1 MKSLL
6 AIYSSIFQKCENEK
20 SDLNDEVNLICQAA
34 EEYVEELLSKDRWK
48 FIIKKDIDDLKA
60 SLQMRQNYIE
70 NHDGVDKKTIGIV
83 ARYKFGIDNFLFMI
97 SHEMERYGYYIDEI
111 KNPSVQGNSQNGF
124 IPETENGNQNPGE
137 KSEPMGKE
145 QVMMNVKNEPFEP
158 RKNGKPIPYQ
168 KCYERLTEGKIRRSV
183 GESEPVEVINKLY
196 DFETFKYCV
205 DRAEIKNIM
214 VEGKKC
220 FGYLF
225 LRCISEYFE
234 NPFEYRKAAA
244 KAFGIKTI
252 SNVGGRTKMDFY
264 NLFSGIF
271 KNEDI
276 PRKKKK

>member
-6 AIYSSIFQKCENEK
+6 EIYWNIDHKCNEESI
-20 SDLNDEVNLICQAA
+20 SLNDESILLHQAA
-34 EEYVEELLSKDRWK
+34 EEYFENLLKHEQWK
-48 FIIKKDIDDLKA
+48 AILKSDIEYLEA
-60 SLQMRQNYIE
+60 SAQMRREQRGYS
-70 NHDGVDKKTIGIV
+70 
-83 ARYKFGIDNFLFMI
+83 FGANMFLGFI
-97 SHEMERYGYYIDEI
+97 TKELERYGLSIDEI
-111 KNPSVQGNSQNGF
+111 KNPSVQGNSQNGV
-124 IPETENGNQNPGE
+124 IPETGNGNQNPGE